1 MTGWEW
7 LGIGG
12 LSQGYVA
19 AGLIPAAVA
28 SDTGGSIRI
37 PATLC
42 GVSWPDF
49 GELFLGRS
57 ARTPQPA
64 APGRHLPQATTG
76 PAVTAAG
83 AHQAS
88 HEG

>member
-1 MTGWEW
+1 MTGRER

-37 PATLC
+37 PA
-42 GVSWPDF
+42 V
-49 GELFLGRS
+49 
-57 ARTPQPA
+57 
-64 APGRHLPQATTG
+64 
-76 PAVTAAG
+76 
-83 AHQAS
+83 
-88 HEG
+88 